1 MMAVFKYVAI
11 SRSGTK
17 ITGDIDAENIRI
29 ARYLLYKKNMH
40 VLSIKKEFYFLISM
54 WSKKIVIRRIWY

>member
-1 MMAVFKYVAI
+1 MAVFKYVAI

-29 ARYLLYKKNMH
+29 ARYLLYKKKH
-40 VLSIKKEFYFLISM
+40 ACLKYKKKNFTF
-54 WSKKIVIRRIWY
+54 

>member
-1 MMAVFKYVAI
+1 MAVFKYVAI

-54 WSKKIVIRRIWY
+54 WSK

>member
-1 MMAVFKYVAI
+1 MAVFKYVAI

-29 ARYLLYKKNMH
+29 ARYLLYKKH
-40 VLSIKKEFYFLISM
+40 ACLKYKKRILLFNKYVV
-54 WSKKIVIRRIWY
+54 KKIVIRRIWY

>member
-1 MMAVFKYVAI
+1 MAVFKYVAI

-29 ARYLLYKKNMH
+29 ARYLLYKKH
-40 VLSIKKEFYFLISM
+40 ACLKYKKEFYFLISM
-54 WSKKIVIRRIWY
+54 WSKK

>member
-1 MMAVFKYVAI
+1 MAVFKYVAI

-29 ARYLLYKKNMH
+29 ARYLLYKNMH
-40 VLSIKKEFYFLISM
+40 VLSIKKNFTF
-54 WSKKIVIRRIWY
+54 